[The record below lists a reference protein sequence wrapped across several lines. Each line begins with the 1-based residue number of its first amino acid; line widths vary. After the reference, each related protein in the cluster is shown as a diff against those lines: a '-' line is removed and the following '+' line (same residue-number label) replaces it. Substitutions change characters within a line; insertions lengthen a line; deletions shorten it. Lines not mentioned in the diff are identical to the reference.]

1 MNSLTKNNIAYCT
14 KESLYQY
21 VNELKHCM
29 GIDHKEIGIK
39 FYDKCKMLQKLK
51 IELVDF
57 KEKTL
62 RGMSWPNDYIILLNS
77 SRSCVERNFDCAH
90 EFIHV
95 VKHRHENF
103 QTFNCFDTLRP
114 NQNLFLE
121 WQANEGAAEM
131 LVPYKIFIPKFC
143 KNVKNC
149 NDIFEYCNLKQHL
162 ANYFKVPLTVIDLR
176 IENLKYEIQ
185 QYENG
190 CSINKLHI
198 LSNAQQIK
206 NKISVVSYNVKFDFC
221 DSII

>member
-1 MNSLTKNNIAYCT
+1 MTKNNIAYCT
-14 KESLYQY
+14 KAYLYQY
-21 VNELKHCM
+21 VSDLKGCVGIKPTDA
-29 GIDHKEIGIK
+29 GIDFYEI
-39 FYDKCKMLQKLK
+39 CKKNQKLK
-51 IELVDF
+51 MDVVDF
-57 KEKTL
+57 KDRSL
-62 RGMSWPNDYIILLNS
+62 RGISVPVDQIIILNS
-77 SRSCVERNFDCAH
+77 SRSYAERNFDCAH

-95 VKHRHENF
+95 VKHRYENF
-103 QTFNCFDTLRP
+103 QTFDFDKFHP
-114 NQNLFLE
+114 NQNPYLE

-206 NKISVVSYNVKFDFC
+206 NKISVMSYNVKFDFC